1 MIFYLNQMFCLHL
14 AMQKHLTC
22 KAKTIRVAATR
33 NQESKQREELQK
45 EVSFW
50 GRIPQGTWWISGGF
64 FSDSKDGTSHVWFSR

>member
-50 GRIPQGTWWISGGF
+50 GRIPREPDGSREI
-64 FSDSKDGTSHVWFSR
+64 FSDSKDGTSHLWFSR